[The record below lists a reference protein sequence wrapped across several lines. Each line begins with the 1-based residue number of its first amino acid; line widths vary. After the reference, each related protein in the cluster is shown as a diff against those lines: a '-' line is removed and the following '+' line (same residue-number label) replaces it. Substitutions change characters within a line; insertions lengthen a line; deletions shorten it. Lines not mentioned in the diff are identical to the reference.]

1 MGAEVARNKVTW
13 SNHEIGK
20 KSWLN
25 RTLKKL
31 QERLLVNKTC
41 PVDPRIG
48 DAEARK
54 LSEKKNRASI
64 ETLADC
70 ALNYWERLGKNSA
83 ISAWKVAATSISS
96 VMPIGVRRISHAE
109 PAVYSRRER
118 RRILPLENDLS
129 MKTKRQRKDPVK
141 GVSTV

>member
-13 SNHEIGK
+13 SNHGIGK

-70 ALNYWERLGKNSA
+70 ALNYWERPGKNSA
-83 ISAWKVAATSISS
+83 ISAWKVAATSISG

-118 RRILPLENDLS
+118 RPILPLENPLS
-129 MKTKRQRKDPVK
+129 SLDENEKKEE
-141 GVSTV
+141 GSG